1 MKMITI
7 TTDGNC
13 NLIDEK
19 WELVNFNT
27 WVDGWIESVT
37 APDGNSLIVNEE
49 GKIMGLEINDV
60 ATNVMN
66 FIFEENDYMGF
77 YDIIVGDCVLVGPT
91 DENGNSTD
99 VSEYIIK
106 YFKDRILI

>member
-49 GKIMGLEINDV
+49 GKLLGLNTNDV
-60 ATNVMN
+60 ATNLMN
-66 FIFEENDYMGF
+66 FIFEENGYTGF
-77 YDIIVGDCVLVGPT
+77 YDVIVGDCVLVGPT
-91 DENGNSTD
+91 DENGNSKD
-99 VSEYIIK
+99 ISDYIIK